1 MRMTSIIINREQ
13 YIDMVF
19 NIIIISLLYDRGH
32 YKVCT
37 GNEIMQVL
45 GTFLR
50 LIIIIS

>member
-1 MRMTSIIINREQ
+1 MRVTSVMINRGQ

-19 NIIIISLLYDRGH
+19 IIIIISLLYDRGH

-37 GNEIMQVL
+37 GDEIMQVL

-50 LIIIIS
+50 LINII